1 MLDCNKNTDKDI
13 IVLVSSWEI
22 DAFYCIVEKYEK
34 KLLKYILRITNISY
48 EEAENILQEIFIKA
62 YTKINSYNS
71 DYSFS
76 SWIYRIAHNHTID
89 YYKKNKNKQNI
100 DLNYWNWD
108 DENINFLELLESDEN
123 ISKNIENKELNFKI
137 KEILNTLDLKYKEI
151 LILKFLEERNYRE
164 ISDILKIP
172 EWTVATLINRWK
184 KQFIQKAEEQKL
196 VDYL

>member
-1 MLDCNKNTDKDI
+1 MLDCSKNDENKI
-13 IVLVSSWEI
+13 IALISAWDI
-22 DAFYCIVEKYEK
+22 DAFYCIVEKYEQ
-34 KLLKYILRITNISY
+34 KLLKYILRITNVSY
-48 EEAENILQEIFIKA
+48 EDAENILQEVFIKA

-89 YYKKNKNKQNI
+89 YYKKNSKKETVN
-100 DLNYWNWD
+100 LEWD
-108 DENINFLELLESDEN
+108 DDNINFLNLFESDD
-123 ISKNIENKELNFKI
+123 NIEKNVFSKELNEKI
-137 KEILNTLDLKYKEI
+137 WEIINSLDIKYKEI
-151 LILKFLEERNYRE
+151 LILKFLEEKNYKE

-184 KQFIQKAEEQKL
+184 KQFREKAEEKRL